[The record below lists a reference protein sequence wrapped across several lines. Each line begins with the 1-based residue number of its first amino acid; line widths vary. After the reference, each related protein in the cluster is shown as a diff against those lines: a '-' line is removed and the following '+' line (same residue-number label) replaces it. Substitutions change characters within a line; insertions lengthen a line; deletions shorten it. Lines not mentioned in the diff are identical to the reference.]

1 MAQNHG
7 PLIIDS
13 PRRRRRRRRR
23 YVIHNKCT
31 HDTHVKEKEK
41 KKKEHIIEQNGRPF
55 SEDRTLSEHLA
66 ITTAAADQ

>member
-13 PRRRRRRRRR
+13 PRRRRRHRR

-31 HDTHVKEKEK
+31 HDTHVKEKEKKK

-66 ITTAAADQ
+66 ITAAADQ